1 MNRDLKFEY
10 GFESV
15 NGTIKKIYHL
25 HEIPSIQ
32 QKCDVWNV
40 LPIKYVRQ
48 STGFKDKNGTEIY
61 EGDKLHLCGSN
72 FNYKVVFENGSFVLY
87 HLVSLNGA
95 LWGELSKFYELKMTA
110 YQLEVTGNIYDV

>member
-1 MNRDLKFEY
+1 MRDIKFRAWDIDRNIMI
-10 GFESV
+10 
-15 NGTIKKIYHL
+15 NGAVQLQSNIIFHRAMLETAKNV
-25 HEIPSIQ
+25 
-32 QKCDVWNV
+32 VW
-40 LPIKYVRQ
+40 LQ
-48 STGFKDKNGTEIY
+48 FTGFKDKNGTEIY